1 MWNNQ
6 LSKELIEKKKEWNEK
21 IYCFDQINMWNLQW
35 VCLIWQHVSFLFIF
49 LFSSL
54 LGIEW
59 VLINLKL
66 D

>member
-6 LSKELIEKKKEWNEK
+6 LSKELIEKKKNEMK
-21 IYCFDQINMWNLQW
+21 RFIVLTQINMWNLQW
-35 VCLIWQHVSFLFIF
+35 VCLIWQHISFLFIF